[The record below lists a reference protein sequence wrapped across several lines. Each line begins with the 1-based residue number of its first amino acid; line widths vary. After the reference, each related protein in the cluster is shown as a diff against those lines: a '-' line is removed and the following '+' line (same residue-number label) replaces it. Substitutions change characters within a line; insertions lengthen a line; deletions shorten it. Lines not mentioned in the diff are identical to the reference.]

1 MLHANAGRPW
11 AATET
16 RGGITSD
23 VGDLRPRGLQGGQE
37 GPARCGRSVP
47 TGPNG
52 PSGPATPWPSRWCPK
67 GFPPGGD
74 KAFDGL
80 PDNLCQCPHW
90 GYLIKG
96 KALLRLADG
105 EEITLEE
112 GDLYYCPPGH
122 QLYAIEDFENIEFN
136 PARRGPDDHGALQ
149 GQHRGLTVTIER
161 VPGVAVAPGTGVSG
175 A

>member
-1 MLHANAGRPW
+1 MSEIFAPEGYKVARKDLPVREIGAYRAQWAEWAGY
-11 AATET
+11 AMAFET
-16 RGGITSD
+16 
-23 VGDLRPRGLQGGQE
+23 V
-37 GPARCGRSVP
+37 
-47 TGPNG
+47 
-52 PSGPATPWPSRWCPK
+52 PK
-67 GFPPGGD
+67 GFPTGGD
-74 KAFDGL
+74 KAFEGL

-136 PARRGPDDHGALQ
+136 PAPEARM
-149 GQHRGLTVTIER
+149 TMER
-161 VPGVAVAPGTGVSG
+161 FKANIDG
-175 A
+175 

>member
-1 MLHANAGRPW
+1 MQMRGRPVATAKDREDTPRMSDIFAPEGYKVAKKDLPVREIGPYRAQW
-11 AATET
+11 AEWAGHAMAFE
-16 RGGITSD
+16 
-23 VGDLRPRGLQGGQE
+23 V
-37 GPARCGRSVP
+37 V
-47 TGPNG
+47 
-52 PSGPATPWPSRWCPK
+52 PK

-136 PARRGPDDHGALQ
+136 PAPEARMTMERFKAN
-149 GQHRGLTVTIER
+149 IE
-161 VPGVAVAPGTGVSG
+161 G
-175 A
+175 